1 MLGHLTFKLRVSLAK
16 QVSQDFLY
24 SFLGLISPLPLLGTG
39 LSGTGLNQAGDVG
52 SQEIRR
58 PFTDRMRT
66 QAMTKPRGEGPSPLF
81 YSSLSPSLMAPL
93 GPCLSSVVPPLRN
106 LTHHWLTNHLPGVK
120 QGEVKG
126 AEVAPLPG
134 G

>member
-24 SFLGLISPLPLLGTG
+24 SFLGLISPLPLLGTA
-39 LSGTGLNQAGDVG
+39 LSGTGLNQVGDVG

-66 QAMTKPRGEGPSPLF
+66 QAMT
-81 YSSLSPSLMAPL
+81 
-93 GPCLSSVVPPLRN
+93 CLLYTSDAADDTCVV
-106 LTHHWLTNHLPGVK
+106 
-120 QGEVKG
+120 
-126 AEVAPLPG
+126 
-134 G
+134 